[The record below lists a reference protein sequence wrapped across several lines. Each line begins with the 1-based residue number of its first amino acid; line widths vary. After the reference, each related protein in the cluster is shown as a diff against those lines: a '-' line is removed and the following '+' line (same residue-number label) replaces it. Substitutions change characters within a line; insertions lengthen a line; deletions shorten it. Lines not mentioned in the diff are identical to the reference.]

1 MMRTRATLLM
11 GTVYRGEYVVDT
23 RAVAE
28 AILSRRLRRRPSQMV
43 ETLQPGSHGAVRAEE
58 RQAAS
63 GPDVS

>member
-1 MMRTRATLLM
+1 MMRARATLLM

-28 AILSRRLRRRPSQMV
+28 AILRRRTPRRPSQMV
-43 ETLQPGSHGAVRAEE
+43 EASQAGSGSTVGAEE
-58 RQAAS
+58 PQATP